1 MSKPTNEKDNRFYSY
16 LSATAQREYRTV
28 RLVKDI
34 APMSALVEAI
44 ENLERGKPISAVNP
58 EDVLM
63 DVAGEPINVV
73 PLAQR

>member
-16 LSATAQREYRTV
+16 LSATTRREYWTV

-34 APMSALVEAI
+34 TPMAALVEAI
-44 ENLERGKPISAVNP
+44 ENLERGKPIAAVNP
-58 EDVLM
+58 EDVIM
-63 DVAGEPINVV
+63 DVEGEPINVI